1 LFPASSIGVSI
12 HLGRSLGS
20 TSYTLLS
27 ELSYTLWGCH
37 GWIRKLMWQAQCHN
51 LPHHWRLGMVKR
63 VYHKMWK
70 HLVMARKCGATN
82 YVYSWTHMD
91 ANLANL
97 AISKSYPR
105 PFCQRLFGHFFHL
118 PSFTQFQNLPPP
130 YATPKCPQRATAL
143 WLDHAR
149 LVRYGCSAPSHGP
162 LRRPL
167 RPRRFGRPMA
177 FGHWRY
183 GETPYRLSNWS
194 NKELAENEWK
204 QHDFNTDQQFV

>member
-1 LFPASSIGVSI
+1 
-12 HLGRSLGS
+12 
-20 TSYTLLS
+20 
-27 ELSYTLWGCH
+27 
-37 GWIRKLMWQAQCHN
+37 MWE
-51 LPHHWRLGMVKR
+51 
-63 VYHKMWK
+63 

-97 AISKSYPR
+97 AISKSYPK

-183 GETPYRLSNWS
+183 GSTISSEPLKQQRIGWKWVETTWFQYRSAVNRFEITDEW
-194 NKELAENEWK
+194 NVNEMEGIWI
-204 QHDFNTDQQFV
+204 